1 MARMGGLTA
10 AQNRRKK
17 ATREMRRKGGRSN
30 TTQDELDEMEQEIEA
45 AERDERQIRLADN
58 ERVVAE
64 LNSDVDRH
72 EAAASEVL
80 FNPDDHKGIALHY
93 MRFAWRARQVEQHS
107 AFVAVIMSVIMMASI
122 LVGVN
127 TYELDSD
134 GKPLL
139 SSRTVAGLEVLD
151 TIILVIFWAEL
162 ALKAVGCGL
171 QPWRFFFV
179 AWYALQGQ
187 ARLPVPHCLPPML
200 ML

>member
-1 MARMGGLTA
+1 MMARMGGLTA

-17 ATREMRRKGGRSN
+17 ATREMRRKGGKSN

-58 ERVVAE
+58 ERVVSE
-64 LNSDVDRH
+64 LNSNLDKQ
-72 EAAASEVL
+72 ETAAVFDPEGRE
-80 FNPDDHKGIALHY
+80 GIALWY
-93 MRFAWRARQVEQHS
+93 MRLAWRARRIEQHN
-107 AFVAVIMSVIMMASI
+107 AFVAVIMSVIMLASI

-127 TYELDSD
+127 TYEHDSD

-139 SSRTVAGLEVLD
+139 SPRTVAGLEVLD
-151 TIILVIFWAEL
+151 TIILAIFWTEL

-187 ARLPVPHCLPPML
+187 TRLLVLVL
-200 ML
+200 I